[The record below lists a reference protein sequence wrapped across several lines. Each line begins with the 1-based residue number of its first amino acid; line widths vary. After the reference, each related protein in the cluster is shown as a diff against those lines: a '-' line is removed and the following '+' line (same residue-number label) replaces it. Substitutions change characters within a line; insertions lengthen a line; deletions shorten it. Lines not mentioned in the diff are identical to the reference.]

1 MFLLSFLLESACVK
15 EEEEE
20 VEAGEE
26 RGVAEDGRRCDG
38 PFDELN
44 CKV

>member
-15 EEEEE
+15 EEVEEE
-20 VEAGEE
+20 EEEE
-26 RGVAEDGRRCDG
+26 RGVAEGRRRCDG